1 MTIKSISIT
10 NLLSF
15 DQFRINDFE
24 NVNVI
29 VGKNNVGK
37 SNLAKLLRFFY
48 NKLDG
53 KKELPPE
60 LNSNYSPKGEI
71 SIEFDTSRIK
81 QITQATSGRNSP
93 YFTDVY
99 NTLIKE
105 DVTKNPPDVKP
116 FSIAFLLN
124 RLDTNCSSSYTL
136 TLTIHSN
143 GSTEWGTKDYKALQ
157 FINNLFPFF
166 EVDTRHI
173 NLHDWDKIW
182 GLIGKSK
189 SLDINK
195 VSDKDYASFID
206 QQMGSTKG
214 NFNQYLQQ
222 ITSVINVKEFSHQQK
237 IISFIKAGLKGDQFV
252 INGED
257 TSLQSDG
264 TNSFSYI
271 NTLLKLLVLIS
282 NSEYIAPFIFID
294 EPELGLHPKK
304 CEALIH
310 DIFASMQNT
319 EKVNTK
325 IILATHSPNIVKE
338 VVKKFSANQRII
350 HFSKARNSTT
360 KMQVM
365 NSQYGGNNFL
375 STFGENE
382 ARLFFS
388 DFILFVEGET
398 ELEFFGNLKLQEHFP
413 LLKTVDIYKSSSNTI
428 SEKLNPSYA
437 NTSIPYLFLFDADKA
452 YDFSVGT
459 KNILS
464 FKKNGGLFDLRIEN
478 KYNRDSNI
486 DTRIK
491 KFKQGYSLEHKRIYS
506 ELIKL
511 RCFDNKKM
519 NTSRNRLFFNNQSE
533 FIDFQKTL
541 QSYLL
546 QENVMLLSSTFEGSL
561 ICRESKSLFIDWLE
575 QWKPEDTKL
584 KDFTNRAR
592 RIKDRNSYLLIEYL
606 RIIFNGKSETL
617 IQRKGLTKTR
627 PKIERVEKLLNFI
640 NKNYKILLDSE
651 KTNGWVTSFLDFAIN
666 EIENK
671 INKIPLLKSENDKKN
686 AFNQQFKMN
695 FPELYGI
702 LLLLR
707 HDS

>member
-1 MTIKSISIT
+1 MSIKSISIT

-15 DQFRINDFE
+15 DQFTINEFE
-24 NVNVI
+24 NVNVV

-37 SNLAKLLRFFY
+37 SNLAKLIRFFY

-53 KKELPPE
+53 IKELPPS
-60 LNSNYSPKGEI
+60 LNSNYSTKGVI
-71 SIEFDTSRIK
+71 SIEFDTTKIR
-81 QITQATSGRNSP
+81 QIVKADSGRDNSYFKDIYDALIKNKTEHNATNLKAPSFWDFLNSP
-93 YFTDVY
+93 YVSDLT
-99 NTLIKE
+99 
-105 DVTKNPPDVKP
+105 
-116 FSIAFLLN
+116 
-124 RLDTNCSSSYTL
+124 SYTL

-143 GSTEWGTKDYKALQ
+143 GASEWDTKNYKALQ

-166 EVDTRHI
+166 EVDTRNI

-195 VSDKDYASFID
+195 VSENDFAKFID
-206 QQMGSTKG
+206 NQMESTKG

-222 ITSVINVKEFSHQQK
+222 IKSVIDVKEFSHQQK

-252 INGED
+252 INGGE
-257 TSLQSDG
+257 TTLQSDG

-282 NSEYIAPFIFID
+282 KSEYIAPFIFID

-338 VVKKFSANQRII
+338 VVKKFTENQQVLN
-350 HFSKARNSTT
+350 FSKAHNSTT

-365 NSQYGGNNFL
+365 NSQYEGNNFL

-413 LLKTVDIYKSSSNTI
+413 ILKTVDVYKSSSNTI
-428 SEKLNPSYA
+428 SEKLNPSYS

-452 YDFSVGT
+452 YEFSV
-459 KNILS
+459 KSILS
-464 FKKNGGLFDLRIEN
+464 FKKNGGLFDLRPSNE
-478 KYNRDSNI
+478 YNQLSNI
-486 DTRIK
+486 ETRIQ
-491 KFKQGYSLEHKRIYS
+491 KFKQGYSVEYKEIHS
-506 ELIKL
+506 ELVKL
-511 RCFDNKKM
+511 KHFHEKKM
-519 NTSRNRLFFNNQSE
+519 ETIKHGLFFKNKSQ
-533 FIDFQKTL
+533 FMDFQKTL

-546 QENVMLLSSTFEGSL
+546 NENVKIINTTFEGSL
-561 ICRESKSLFIDWLE
+561 ICVESKDLFLKWLVV
-575 QWKPEDTKL
+575 WKPNEPKL
-584 KDFTNRAR
+584 QEITDKMKRV
-592 RIKDRNSYLLIEYL
+592 KNSYLLIEYL

-617 IQRKGLTKTR
+617 IKRKKDKLTVTS
-627 PKIERVEKLLNFI
+627 PKNVKVQNILNYI
-640 NKNYKILLDSE
+640 NNNYKVLLESE

-671 INKIPLLKSENDKKN
+671 IDKIPLLKTTNEKIN
-686 AFNQQFKMN
+686 AFNQEFKKN

>member
-1 MTIKSISIT
+1 MSIKSISIT

-15 DQFRINDFE
+15 EQFRINEFE

-60 LNSNYSPKGEI
+60 LNSNYSPQGEI
-71 SIEFDTSRIK
+71 SIEFDTTRIK
-81 QITQATSGRNSP
+81 QIAQAGTGRNSP
-93 YFTDVY
+93 YFNDIY
-99 NTLIKE
+99 DALIKDE
-105 DVTKNPPDVKP
+105 IKKERSQLSP
-116 FSIAFLLN
+116 FSISFLLN
-124 RLDTNCSSSYTL
+124 NNYSNSYTL

-143 GSTEWGTKDYKALQ
+143 GSTEWGTKNHKVLQ

-173 NLHDWDKIW
+173 NLHDWDKVW

-189 SLDINK
+189 SLDVNK
-195 VSDKDYASFID
+195 VSDKDYSAFID
-206 QQMGSTKG
+206 KQMGSTKG

-222 ITSVINVKEFSHQQK
+222 IKSVINVKEFSHQQK
-237 IISFIKAGLKGDQFV
+237 IVSFIKAGLKGDEF
-252 INGED
+252 ITSGGE

-282 NSEYIAPFIFID
+282 KSEYIAPFIFID

-310 DIFASMQNT
+310 DIFASMQDT
-319 EKVNTK
+319 DKVNTK
-325 IILATHSPNIVKE
+325 IIFATHSPNIVKE
-338 VVKKFSANQRII
+338 VVKKFSVNQQII
-350 HFSKARNSTT
+350 HFSKVHSSPT

-365 NSQYGGNNFL
+365 NSQYKGNNFL

-413 LLKTVDIYKSSSNTI
+413 ILKTVDVYKSASNTI

-452 YDFSVGT
+452 YDFSAGT
-459 KNILS
+459 KDILA
-464 FKKNGGLFDLRIEN
+464 FKKNGGLFDLRPLNE
-478 KYNRDSNI
+478 YNQASNI
-486 DTRIK
+486 DTRIQ
-491 KFKQGYSLEHKRIYS
+491 KFKQGYSQEHKIIHS

-511 RCFDNKKM
+511 KSFHEKKM
-519 NTSRNRLFFNNQSE
+519 DTIKHGLFFKNQHQ
-533 FIDFQKTL
+533 FKDFQKII

-546 QENVMLLSSTFEGSL
+546 KENVKLLNSTFEGAL
-561 ICRESKSLFIDWLE
+561 ICIESKSLFLKWLRL
-575 QWKPEDTKL
+575 WKPDKPKL
-584 KDFTNRAR
+584 QEIADKMIN
-592 RIKDRNSYLLIEYL
+592 IKNSNSYLLIEYL

-617 IQRKGLTKTR
+617 IKRKKNKFTQTSPKNKQIEKVLTH
-627 PKIERVEKLLNFI
+627 I
-640 NKNYKILLDSE
+640 NNNYKVLLDSE
-651 KTNGWVTSFLDFAIN
+651 KTNGWVTSFLDFAIS
-666 EIENK
+666 EIEAE
-671 INKIPLLKSENDKKN
+671 INNSKLLKTQNDRKK
-686 AFNQQFKMN
+686 AFNQQFKKN
-695 FPELYGI
+695 FPELYDI
-702 LLLLR
+702 VLLLR

>member
-1 MTIKSISIT
+1 MSIKSISIT

-15 DQFRINDFE
+15 DQFIINEFE

-37 SNLAKLLRFFY
+37 SNLAKLIRFFY

-53 KKELPPE
+53 KKELPPT
-60 LNSNYSPKGEI
+60 LNSNYSSKGVI
-71 SIEFDTSRIK
+71 SIEFDTTKIR
-81 QITQATSGRNSP
+81 QIVKADSGRHNP
-93 YFTDVY
+93 YFKDIY
-99 NTLIKE
+99 EALIKDKTE
-105 DVTKNPPDVKP
+105 KHNQDSKP
-116 FSIAFLLN
+116 TSFFSLLN
-124 RLDTNCSSSYTL
+124 LISPNDLTSYTL

-143 GSTEWGTKDYKALQ
+143 GASEWDTKDYKTLQ

-195 VSDKDYASFID
+195 VSENDFTEFID
-206 QQMGSTKG
+206 NQMASTKG

-222 ITSVINVKEFSHQQK
+222 IKSVINVKEFSHQQK

-252 INGED
+252 INGGE
-257 TSLQSDG
+257 TTLQSDG

-282 NSEYIAPFIFID
+282 KSEYIAPFIFID

-319 EKVNTK
+319 EKVNAK

-338 VVKKFSANQRII
+338 VVKRFTVNQQVIN
-350 HFSKARNSTT
+350 FSKARNSTT

-413 LLKTVDIYKSSSNTI
+413 ILKTVDVYKSASNTI

-459 KNILS
+459 LNILS
-464 FKKNGGLFDLRIEN
+464 FKKNGGLFDLRPQN
-478 KYNRDSNI
+478 KYNKVSNI
-486 DTRIK
+486 DTRIQ
-491 KFKQGYSLEHKRIYS
+491 KFKQGYSPEYKEIHS

-511 RCFDNKKM
+511 KSFHEMKM
-519 NTSRNRLFFNNQSE
+519 ETVKHKLFFKNKHQ

-541 QSYLL
+541 QNYLL
-546 QENVMLLSSTFEGSL
+546 NENIKILNSTFEGSL
-561 ICRESKSLFIDWLE
+561 ICVESKDLFLKWLRL
-575 QWKPEDTKL
+575 WKPDEPKL
-584 KDFTNRAR
+584 EEIIDIMGKV
-592 RIKDRNSYLLIEYL
+592 KNSYLLIEYL

-617 IQRKGLTKTR
+617 IKRKKDKLTKTS
-627 PKIERVEKLLNFI
+627 PKNIKIENVLEYI

-671 INKIPLLKSENDKKN
+671 IHKMSVLKTKNEKEN
-686 AFNQQFKMN
+686 AFNQQFKKN
-695 FPELYGI
+695 FPEL
-702 LLLLR
+702 
-707 HDS
+707 

>member
-1 MTIKSISIT
+1 M
-10 NLLSF
+10 
-15 DQFRINDFE
+15 
-24 NVNVI
+24 
-29 VGKNNVGK
+29 
-37 SNLAKLLRFFY
+37 
-48 NKLDG
+48 
-53 KKELPPE
+53 
-60 LNSNYSPKGEI
+60 
-71 SIEFDTSRIK
+71 
-81 QITQATSGRNSP
+81 NSP
-93 YFTDVY
+93 SDLT
-99 NTLIKE
+99 
-105 DVTKNPPDVKP
+105 
-116 FSIAFLLN
+116 
-124 RLDTNCSSSYTL
+124 SYTL

-143 GSTEWGTKDYKALQ
+143 GASEWDTKNYKALQ

-182 GLIGKSK
+182 TLIGKSK

-195 VSDKDYASFID
+195 VSEDDFAKFID
-206 QQMGSTKG
+206 NQMESTKG

-222 ITSVINVKEFSHQQK
+222 IKSVIDVKEFSHQQK

-252 INGED
+252 INGGE
-257 TSLQSDG
+257 TTHQSDG

-282 NSEYIAPFIFID
+282 KSEYIAPFIFID

-338 VVKKFSANQRII
+338 VVKKFTVNQQVL
-350 HFSKARNSTT
+350 HFSKAHNSTT

-365 NSQYGGNNFL
+365 NSQYEGNNFL

-398 ELEFFGNLKLQEHFP
+398 ELEFFGNIKLQDYFP
-413 LLKTVDIYKSSSNTI
+413 VLKTVDIYKSSSNTI
-428 SEKLNPSYA
+428 SEKLNPSYS
-437 NTSIPYLFLFDADKA
+437 NTSIQYLFLFDADKA
-452 YDFSVGT
+452 YGFSVGST
-459 KNILS
+459 NIFKLKN
-464 FKKNGGLFDLRIEN
+464 NGSLFDLRPSDKKN
-478 KYNRDSNI
+478 VDNNI
-486 DTRIK
+486 DTRIQ
-491 KFKQGYSLEHKRIYS
+491 KFKKGYSLEYKEIHS

-511 RCFDNKKM
+511 KSFHKKKM
-519 NTSRNRLFFNNQSE
+519 ETIRHKLFFKNKQQ
-533 FIDFQKTL
+533 FIEFQKTL
-541 QSYLL
+541 QNYLL
-546 QENVMLLSSTFEGSL
+546 NENVKVLNSTFEGSL
-561 ICRESKSLFIDWLE
+561 ICVESKDLFLKWLVL
-575 QWKPEDTKL
+575 WKPDEPKL
-584 KDFTNRAR
+584 QEIIDKMKRV
-592 RIKDRNSYLLIEYL
+592 KNSYLLIEYL

-617 IQRKGLTKTR
+617 IQRKKGTLTKTS
-627 PKIERVEKLLNFI
+627 PPNLKVEYILNYI
-640 NKNYKILLDSE
+640 NDNYKVLLESE

-671 INKIPLLKSENDKKN
+671 IDKMPLLKTKNEKVN
-686 AFNQQFKMN
+686 AFNQEFKKN